1 MTQDTTQQAL
11 ALSSQYARV
20 STPGLTLDTLNL
32 ITALAPAWHQSRWFG
47 LSSPEQA
54 IVLMAKAADLG
65 LPVTAAFDFFDLI
78 ENKPALKPVGALA
91 LIHRS
96 GVIDV
101 QIQDDSDTLC
111 VVTMKRRDTGFA
123 HRVAYTIDEAKAAG
137 LIKPGKEGSAWAR
150 FTKDMLRNRA
160 IGRCARIVAPD
171 ILAGLYLT
179 TDFDA
184 GLEQAA
190 AVTVIESEV
199 GNAAL

>member
-1 MTQDTTQQAL
+1 MTSDTTQQAP
-11 ALSSQYARV
+11 ALKDQYALAR
-20 STPGLTLDTLNL
+20 TPGLTLDTLNL
-32 ITALAPAWHQSRWFG
+32 ITALAPAWHQCRWFG

-96 GVIDV
+96 GIVDV
-101 QIQDDSDTLC
+101 TIRDDSNTVCIVD
-111 VVTMKRRDTGFA
+111 MKRRDTGFA
-123 HRVAYTIDEAKAAG
+123 HRVAYTIDEARAAG
-137 LIKPGKEGSAWAR
+137 LIKAGKDGSAWAR

-190 AVTVIESEV
+190 AATVIDSEV
-199 GNAAL
+199 RDGRD